1 MTVCAGRRRCGFL
14 RRPTFVASAA
24 FRVVSLFARVS
35 LSPRFRGWRVKRVM
49 VEVEPVD
56 GSIWADVYASAE
68 IDGDPVVGERAFR
81 ALVREAASAVGV
93 RVLDGGDL
101 DDRSLGVRDLEL
113 RSSGCCG

>member
-1 MTVCAGRRRCGFL
+1 MFFDYRYRGAAISFAGDLGD
-14 RRPTFVASAA
+14 A
-24 FRVVSLFARVS
+24 FTDSVQ
-35 LSPRFRGWRVKRVM
+35 RVM

-56 GSIWADVYASAE
+56 GSTWADVYASAE

>member
-1 MTVCAGRRRCGFL
+1 MFFDYRYRGAAISFAGDLGD
-14 RRPTFVASAA
+14 A
-24 FRVVSLFARVS
+24 FTDSVQRVS

-56 GSIWADVYASAE
+56 SSIWADVYASAE

-81 ALVREAASAVGV
+81 ALVREAARAVGV

-113 RSSGCCG
+113 MSSGCCG

>member
-1 MTVCAGRRRCGFL
+1 MFFDYRYRGAAISFAGDLGD
-14 RRPTFVASAA
+14 A
-24 FRVVSLFARVS
+24 FTDSVQRVS

-81 ALVREAASAVGV
+81 VLVREAASAVGV
-93 RVLDGGDL
+93 RVLDGGGL

>member
-1 MTVCAGRRRCGFL
+1 MFFDYRYRGAAISFAGDLGD
-14 RRPTFVASAA
+14 A
-24 FRVVSLFARVS
+24 FTDSVQRVS

-56 GSIWADVYASAE
+56 GSTWADVYASAE

-81 ALVREAASAVGV
+81 ALVREAARAVGV

>member
-1 MTVCAGRRRCGFL
+1 MFFDYRYRGAAISFAGNLGDAL
-14 RRPTFVASAA
+14 TDSVQ
-24 FRVVSLFARVS
+24 RVS

-49 VEVEPVD
+49 VEMEPVD

>member
-1 MTVCAGRRRCGFL
+1 MFFDYRYRGADV
-14 RRPTFVASAA
+14 TFGGCLGDA
-24 FRVVSLFARVS
+24 FTDSVRRVS
-35 LSPRFRGWRVKRVM
+35 LSPCFRGWRVKRAM
-49 VEVEPVD
+49 VDVEPVD
-56 GSIWADVYASAE
+56 GSDWSSVYVFAE

-113 RSSGCCG
+113 RESGCYG

>member
-1 MTVCAGRRRCGFL
+1 MFFDYRYRGAAISFAGDLGD
-14 RRPTFVASAA
+14 A
-24 FRVVSLFARVS
+24 FTDSVQRVS
-35 LSPRFRGWRVKRVM
+35 LSPRFRGWPVKRVM

-81 ALVREAASAVGV
+81 ALVREAARAVGV

>member
-1 MTVCAGRRRCGFL
+1 MFFDYRYRGAAISFAGDLGD
-14 RRPTFVASAA
+14 A
-24 FRVVSLFARVS
+24 FTDSVQRVS

-81 ALVREAASAVGV
+81 ALVREAARAVGV

-113 RSSGCCG
+113 MSSGCCG

>member
-1 MTVCAGRRRCGFL
+1 MFFDYRYRGAAISFAGDLGD
-14 RRPTFVASAA
+14 A
-24 FRVVSLFARVS
+24 FTDSVQRVS

-49 VEVEPVD
+49 VEMEPVD

-81 ALVREAASAVGV
+81 ALVREAARAVGV

>member
-1 MTVCAGRRRCGFL
+1 MQ
-14 RRPTFVASAA
+14 
-24 FRVVSLFARVS
+24 
-35 LSPRFRGWRVKRVM
+35 
-49 VEVEPVD
+49 
-56 GSIWADVYASAE
+56 
-68 IDGDPVVGERAFR
+68 GERAFR

>member
-1 MTVCAGRRRCGFL
+1 MFFDYRYRGAAISFAGDLGD
-14 RRPTFVASAA
+14 A
-24 FRVVSLFARVS
+24 FTDSVQRVS

-81 ALVREAASAVGV
+81 ALVREAARAVGA

-101 DDRSLGVRDLEL
+101 GDRSLGVRDLEL

>member
-1 MTVCAGRRRCGFL
+1 MFFDYRYRGAAISFAGNLGD
-14 RRPTFVASAA
+14 A
-24 FRVVSLFARVS
+24 FTDSVQRVS

-101 DDRSLGVRDLEL
+101 DDRSLGVRDLGL
-113 RSSGCCG
+113 GSSGCCG

>member
-1 MTVCAGRRRCGFL
+1 MFFDYRCRGAAISFAGDLGD
-14 RRPTFVASAA
+14 A
-24 FRVVSLFARVS
+24 FTDSVQRVS

-56 GSIWADVYASAE
+56 GSIWADVYVSAE
-68 IDGDPVVGERAFR
+68 IDGDPVGGERAFR
-81 ALVREAASAVGV
+81 VLVREAASAVGV

>member
-1 MTVCAGRRRCGFL
+1 MFFDYRYRGAAISFAGDLGD
-14 RRPTFVASAA
+14 A
-24 FRVVSLFARVS
+24 FTDSVQRVS

-49 VEVEPVD
+49 VEVEPAD

-81 ALVREAASAVGV
+81 ALVREAARAVGV

>member
-1 MTVCAGRRRCGFL
+1 MFFDYSYRGAAISFAGNLGD
-14 RRPTFVASAA
+14 A
-24 FRVVSLFARVS
+24 FTDSVQRVS

-101 DDRSLGVRDLEL
+101 DGRSLGVRDLEL

>member
-1 MTVCAGRRRCGFL
+1 MFFDYRYRGAAISFAGDLGD
-14 RRPTFVASAA
+14 A
-24 FRVVSLFARVS
+24 FTDSVQRVS

-101 DDRSLGVRDLEL
+101 VDRSLGVRDLEL

>member
-1 MTVCAGRRRCGFL
+1 MFFDYRYRGAAISFAGNLGD
-14 RRPTFVASAA
+14 A
-24 FRVVSLFARVS
+24 FTDSVQRVS
-35 LSPRFRGWRVKRVM
+35 LSPRFRGWRVKHVM

>member
-1 MTVCAGRRRCGFL
+1 MFFDYRYRGAAISFAGDLGD
-14 RRPTFVASAA
+14 A
-24 FRVVSLFARVS
+24 FTDSVQRVS
-35 LSPRFRGWRVKRVM
+35 LSPRFRGWRMKRVM

-81 ALVREAASAVGV
+81 ALVREAARAVGV

>member
-1 MTVCAGRRRCGFL
+1 MFFDYRYRGAAISFAGDLGD
-14 RRPTFVASAA
+14 A
-24 FRVVSLFARVS
+24 FTDSVQHVS

-81 ALVREAASAVGV
+81 ALVREAARAVGV

>member
-1 MTVCAGRRRCGFL
+1 MFFDYRYRGAAISFAGDLGD
-14 RRPTFVASAA
+14 A
-24 FRVVSLFARVS
+24 FTDSVQRVS
-35 LSPRFRGWRVKRVM
+35 LSPRFRGWRVKRVI

>member
-1 MTVCAGRRRCGFL
+1 MFFDYRYRGAAISFAGNLGD
-14 RRPTFVASAA
+14 A
-24 FRVVSLFARVS
+24 FTDSVQRVS
-35 LSPRFRGWRVKRVM
+35 LSPRFRGWCVKRVM

-113 RSSGCCG
+113 RSSGCRG

>member
-1 MTVCAGRRRCGFL
+1 MFFDYRYRGADISFAGNLGD
-14 RRPTFVASAA
+14 A
-24 FRVVSLFARVS
+24 FTDSVQRVS

-81 ALVREAASAVGV
+81 ALVREDASAVGV

>member
-1 MTVCAGRRRCGFL
+1 MFFDYRYRGAAISFAGNLGD
-14 RRPTFVASAA
+14 A
-24 FRVVSLFARVS
+24 FTDSVQRVS

-56 GSIWADVYASAE
+56 GSIRADVYASAE

-81 ALVREAASAVGV
+81 ALVREAASAVGA

>member
-1 MTVCAGRRRCGFL
+1 MFFDYRYRGAAISLAGDLGD
-14 RRPTFVASAA
+14 A
-24 FRVVSLFARVS
+24 FTDSVQRVS

-81 ALVREAASAVGV
+81 ALVREAARAVGV

>member
-1 MTVCAGRRRCGFL
+1 MFFDYRYRGAAISFAGDLGD
-14 RRPTFVASAA
+14 A
-24 FRVVSLFARVS
+24 FTDSVQRVS

-81 ALVREAASAVGV
+81 ALVREAARAVGV

-101 DDRSLGVRDLEL
+101 DDRSLGVHDLAVA
-113 RSSGCCG
+113 SSACYG

>member
-1 MTVCAGRRRCGFL
+1 MFFDYRYRGAAISFAGDLGD
-14 RRPTFVASAA
+14 A
-24 FRVVSLFARVS
+24 FTDSVQRVS

-68 IDGDPVVGERAFR
+68 IDGDPVVVERAFR
-81 ALVREAASAVGV
+81 ALVREAARAVGV

>member
-1 MTVCAGRRRCGFL
+1 MFFDYRYRGAAISFAGDLGD
-14 RRPTFVASAA
+14 A
-24 FRVVSLFARVS
+24 FTDSVQRVS

-81 ALVREAASAVGV
+81 VLVREAARAVGV

>member
-1 MTVCAGRRRCGFL
+1 MFFDYRYRGAAISFAGNLGD
-14 RRPTFVASAA
+14 A
-24 FRVVSLFARVS
+24 FTDSVQRVS

-56 GSIWADVYASAE
+56 GSIWAGVYASAE

>member
-1 MTVCAGRRRCGFL
+1 MFFDYRYRGAAISFAGDLGD
-14 RRPTFVASAA
+14 A
-24 FRVVSLFARVS
+24 FTDSVQRVS

-81 ALVREAASAVGV
+81 ALVREAARAVGV

-101 DDRSLGVRDLEL
+101 DDRSLGVRDLEF

>member
-1 MTVCAGRRRCGFL
+1 MFFDYRYRGAAISFAGDLGD
-14 RRPTFVASAA
+14 A
-24 FRVVSLFARVS
+24 FTDSVQRVS

-81 ALVREAASAVGV
+81 ALVREAARAVGV

-113 RSSGCCG
+113 RSLGCCG